1 MKLHLQI
8 YQHCERLYR
17 HYELAFQRFFIIP
30 LISDSLKVIIFVLA
44 LHWAFHSIINFG
56 RWTSG
61 LLSRVLL
68 SGDVCLTTVSLVNIH
83 KPCLSV
89 YVRTSEILYSQ
100 HSEVQIENV
109 NEYPNTFFNTLI
121 IILSLTL

>member
-1 MKLHLQI
+1 MKVHLQI

-17 HYELAFQRFFIIP
+17 HYELAFQRFFVIP

-44 LHWAFHSIINFG
+44 LHWAFHSIINIG
-56 RWTSG
+56 GWITG

-68 SGDVCLTTVSLVNIH
+68 SGDVCLTTVSLANIH

-89 YVRTSEILYSQ
+89 YVRTSEILY
-100 HSEVQIENV
+100 IV
-109 NEYPNTFFNTLI
+109 NIQKYKLRMLTNTP
-121 IILSLTL
+121 ILSLTP